1 MYGRV
6 SGIKEAVGTKTPAPE
21 DPEDSE
27 GEQGKA
33 QSKTD
38 AQSRRRNAEE
48 QARRREAEVKRQ
60 EQAARERA
68 EAQRL
73 RREAEGRN
81 HESVAVQAQPKM
93 PQYSSGARIQLPFE
107 GIALRILH
115 DDKIAI
121 VGGSKG
127 ELAAINMETGEVLD
141 QVKAEIPTSPPGG
154 GENKYLGDFFFF
166 LELDDQPNVFR
177 TMSHQG
183 NLKTWTFDGGLKVL
197 QDVELVSPHQQTLN
211 SAIRAAQRRGNWSTW
226 TVYDRE
232 LAECF
237 SLSIVEAKLSPNRA
251 VILCLTSL
259 FAVYR
264 CSVCGQLLDG
274 PVILPDAFNIEAA
287 NADASEFWAG
297 RGMSGSAGGN
307 TISRYSFAKGPL
319 EYFFAKRP
327 LESAAPR
334 RASFGSHGIFRIGD
348 QALYAGGAMV
358 SQRDFATIE
367 GSEIELFIGHEPTAV
382 LDKGI
387 VLAPMCSMIYV
398 YDSQT
403 LKKVGNP
410 MVGGH
415 ESDVRRVSV
424 THDRRRA
431 VSISRESLC
440 VWDLLQ
446 RRPLLGGQHN
456 TEQQTLIHNVIG
468 KYNEHSVTLNGTALY
483 TGYQQAALV
492 NFDQNRVITCSFTD
506 GANLIGITGDDVFDN
521 AQVVALGQRPTKVM
535 LRAPGLLGKVV
546 KREVDAIKYF
556 LKQYRILTET
566 LVPCGEIMLGDP
578 LERFGGR
585 CEPTLSNTVT
595 GDLGNGR
602 LALLSA
608 GHLLIYSTQSRAI
621 TQGPIDVSGPDGDSD
636 AGWTF
641 YTQMAVT
648 PDGSKIILRG
658 KGLPIKIYDA
668 RTLSL
673 IGAISDG
680 TGNLGLLMPWPDN
693 RHLLF
698 TVKNTVVL
706 ADMATKGVVGVLRAL
721 DHWGGAPKEITR
733 SCFLANGTYLAT
745 SHFNE
750 LHLYPLLNGEDPR
763 EMTLHGD
770 TIGVL
775 YPTMDGRGILTMSS
789 DGIAKKTDFGFQMQ
803 DQGTVTQA
811 LIKRARESGIAV
823 PKEH

>member
-1 MYGRV
+1 MSNKNSTERIQEMYERV

-21 DPEDSE
+21 NPEDSE

-33 QSKTD
+33 QGKTD
-38 AQSRRRNAEE
+38 EQSRRHNAEE
-48 QARRREAEVKRQ
+48 QARRREAEVKRR
-60 EQAARERA
+60 EKAARERA

-93 PQYSSGARIQLPFE
+93 PQYSGAARIQLPFE
-107 GIALRILH
+107 GVALRILH

-127 ELAAINMETGEVLD
+127 ELAAIDMETGGVLD
-141 QVKAEIPTSPPGG
+141 QVKAVIPTSPPGG
-154 GENKYLGDFFFF
+154 GENTYLGDFFFF

-197 QDVELVSPHQQTLN
+197 QDVELVSPHLQTLN
-211 SAIRAAQRRGNWSTW
+211 SAIRAARRRGNWSTW
-226 TVYDRE
+226 TVYNRE
-232 LAECF
+232 LGERF
-237 SLSIVEAKLSPNRA
+237 SLGIVDAKLAPNRA

-264 CSVCGQLLDG
+264 CSVCGQLLDD

-297 RGMSGSAGGN
+297 RGMSRSAGGN

-319 EYFFAKRP
+319 EYFFAKKP

-334 RASFGSHGIFRIGD
+334 RASFGSGGIFKIGD

-358 SQRDFATIE
+358 SQRGFATIE
-367 GSEIELFIGHEPTAV
+367 GSEIGLYGGREPIAV

-387 VLAPMCSMIYV
+387 VLAPVCSMIYV

-403 LKKVGNP
+403 LKKAGNP

-424 THDRRRA
+424 THDRTRA

-446 RRPLLGGQHN
+446 RRPLGSQHN

-468 KYNEHSVTLNGTALY
+468 NYNGCSVTLNDTALY
-483 TGYQQAALV
+483 PGYQQAALV

-506 GANLIGITGDDVFDN
+506 DANLIGITGDDVFDN
-521 AQVVALGQRPTKVM
+521 AQVVALGGRPTKVM

-546 KREVDAIKYF
+546 KREVDATEYF
-556 LKQYRILTET
+556 LKQYRILNQT
-566 LVPCGEIMLGDP
+566 LAPCGETMLGDP

-585 CEPTLSNTVT
+585 CEPGLSNTVT
-595 GDLGNGR
+595 SDLGNGR

-621 TQGPIDVSGPDGDSD
+621 TQGPIDVSGTDGDSD

-673 IGAISDG
+673 IGTISDA

-693 RHLLF
+693 RHLLL
-698 TVKNTVVL
+698 TVEGTVVL

-721 DHWGGAPKEITR
+721 DHWGASE
-733 SCFLANGTYLAT
+733 
-745 SHFNE
+745 
-750 LHLYPLLNGEDPR
+750 
-763 EMTLHGD
+763 
-770 TIGVL
+770 
-775 YPTMDGRGILTMSS
+775 GR
-789 DGIAKKTDFGFQMQ
+789 F
-803 DQGTVTQA
+803 
-811 LIKRARESGIAV
+811 
-823 PKEH
+823 